1 MTPRRAATT
10 SVAAVVTGVGLL
22 LLVALWASSI
32 GPDRVLHGPGLQ
44 RVTPTATESSD
55 SESAAPSGSQ
65 QQQAPP
71 RRASPSDHPFLR
83 ALAYLVELA
92 VLGFVL
98 WVLWR
103 LLRLARQAWRDRVR
117 APARPE
123 HIEFDVLE
131 ELDQAQDQVVA
142 DAQLALDLLDEGEPR
157 NAIVAAWDRL
167 EVTAATLYLQRRPW
181 ETSSEFVIRMLDDVR
196 ADGEAVVA
204 LEALYREARF
214 STHPLT
220 EDDRAAAAEALGRI
234 RASLQRARSLG

>member
-10 SVAAVVTGVGLL
+10 SVVAVVIGVGLL

-44 RVTPTATESSD
+44 RVTPTATD
-55 SESAAPSGSQ
+55 PSESTSSGTPGSQ

-71 RRASPSDHPFLR
+71 PRERPADHPFLR
-83 ALAYLVELA
+83 TLAYLVELA

-103 LLRLARQAWRDRVR
+103 VLRLAREAWRDRVR
-117 APARPE
+117 APERPV

-131 ELDQAQDQVVA
+131 EQDAAQDLVVA
-142 DAQLALDLLDEGEPR
+142 DAQVALDLLDDGEPR

-167 EVTAATLYLQRRPW
+167 EVTAATFYLQRRPW
-181 ETSSEFVIRMLDDVR
+181 ETSSEVVIRMLDDVR
-196 ADGEAVVA
+196 ADAEAVVA

-214 STHPLT
+214 STHTLT
-220 EDDRAAAAEALGRI
+220 EDDRAAAADALQRI
-234 RASLQRARSLG
+234 RASLQRARIGR